1 MPDESKYLD
10 IEPGRILS
18 TTEVA
23 DVLGVNKATITRWV
37 KSGAIKPCYV
47 TNSGTLLFD
56 SLYIKELA

>member
-1 MPDESKYLD
+1 MPKQSKYLE

-18 TTEVA
+18 TSEVA
-23 DVLGVNKATITRWV
+23 DVFGVNKATVTRWV
-37 KSGAIKPCYV
+37 KNGAIKTCYV